1 MTNYFKY
8 KPCQHSNST
17 YTYTYY
23 EWIEVSSSLF
33 TIDYYPCDKTIID
46 IKYIP
51 YNHTDNF
58 VLGAKG
64 DSLNGEHDVFRFF
77 SFSLTSNF
85 YLDYGSGMG
94 YNRINGGECV
104 LNTLYNLQLGN
115 RYIRD
120 LDTGEDII
128 SGPVVTFDRKTYPIN
143 IGDGQF
149 KGKYYS
155 IKIYEDDVLLL
166 NLRPCK
172 RSDGVRGFYDT
183 INNKFYTNT
192 KPDIPTVGFDNY
204 TQWDYLS
211 DGPEGGYIIT
221 DYFGKNNSSYVFEY
235 KKMVGINPSLS
246 GSARA
251 IFSVGRTNADFGISL
266 VDINSQPVF
275 YINGSQYV
283 ITWLSPHWHI
293 SITPKKLSLKELN
306 DRNPKIYLRT
316 IVNSWNG
323 SDSASLLLFRTS
335 TNGRPAEGAMFYF
348 NVYEDNIMVRNY
360 IPVTNSEGEAGMLD
374 TVNMV
379 FWGSSGPG
387 TLIVGNEE

>member
-23 EWIEVSSSLF
+23 EWIEISSSLF
-33 TIDYYPCDKTIID
+33 TIDYYPCDKTTID

-51 YNHTDNF
+51 YNHTGNF

-64 DSLNGEHDVFRFF
+64 DPPNGDHDGFRFF
-77 SFSLTSNF
+77 SLSQTSNF
-85 YLDYGSGMG
+85 YLDYGSGRG
-94 YNRINGGECV
+94 NNRINGGECV

-149 KGKYYS
+149 MGKYYS

-172 RSDGVRGFYDT
+172 RSDGVCGFYDT

-192 KPDIPTVGFDNY
+192 GPDIPTVGFDNY

-221 DYFGKNNSSYVFEY
+221 DYFGKDNSSYVFEY
-235 KKMVGINPSLS
+235 KKMAGIHPSIP
-246 GSARA
+246 GSTRS
-251 IFSVGRTNADFGISL
+251 IFSVGRINDYFGISL
-266 VDINSQPVF
+266 NDGNKRPVF
-275 YINGSQYV
+275 YINGSKYI
-283 ITWLSPHWHI
+283 ITWLYPHWHI
-293 SITPKKLSLKELN
+293 SITPKKLSLKVLN
-306 DRNPKIYLRT
+306 DRNPEIYLRT
-316 IVNSWNG
+316 IVDSWNG
-323 SDSASLLLFRTS
+323 SNSASLLLFRVS
-335 TNGRPAEGAMFYF
+335 TNGSPAEGAMFYF

>member
-23 EWIEVSSSLF
+23 EWIEVFSSLF
-33 TIDYYPCDKTIID
+33 TIDYYPCDKTTID

-51 YNHTDNF
+51 YNHTGNA

-64 DSLNGEHDVFRFF
+64 TFTNGDDDSFRFF
-77 SFSLTSNF
+77 SFDRNSNF

-94 YNRINGGECV
+94 NNRINGGECV

-149 KGKYYS
+149 RGKYYS

-172 RSDGVRGFYDT
+172 RSDGVCGFYDT
-183 INNKFYTNT
+183 VNNKFYTNT
-192 KPDIPTVGFDNY
+192 KAGTQTVGFDNY
-204 TQWDYLS
+204 TQYDYLS

-221 DYFGKNNSSYVFEY
+221 DYFGKDNSSYVFEY
-235 KKMVGINPSLS
+235 KKILGMNPSLS
-246 GSARA
+246 GSIRN
-251 IFSVGRTNADFGISL
+251 IFSVGSTNKYIGISL
-266 VDINSQPVF
+266 QDINSQPVF
-275 YINGSQYV
+275 YINGSTYNL
-283 ITWLSPHWHI
+283 TWLSFPWHI
-293 SITPKKLSLKELN
+293 SITPKKLSLKVLN
-306 DRNPKIYLRT
+306 DRNPRIYLRT
-316 IVNSWNG
+316 VVNSWNG
-323 SDSASLLLFRTS
+323 NNSASLILFKVHREGG
-335 TNGRPAEGAMFYF
+335 NAEGAMFYF

>member
-23 EWIEVSSSLF
+23 EWIEILSSLF
-33 TIDYYPCDKTIID
+33 TIDYYPCDKTTID

-51 YNHTDNF
+51 YNHTGNA

-64 DSLNGEHDVFRFF
+64 DLPNGDYDGFRFF
-77 SFSLTSNF
+77 SFSETSNF

-94 YNRINGGECV
+94 NNRINGGECV

-115 RYIRD
+115 RYIKD
-120 LDTGEDII
+120 LDTGENII
-128 SGPVVTFDRKTYPIN
+128 SGSVVTFDRKTYPIN

-149 KGKYYS
+149 RGKYYS
-155 IKIYEDDVLLL
+155 IKIYEDDALLL

-172 RSDGVRGFYDT
+172 RSDGVCGFYDT

-192 KPDIPTVGFDNY
+192 ITGESTVGFDNY
-204 TQWDYLS
+204 TQYDYLS

-221 DYFGKNNSSYVFEY
+221 DYFGKDNSSYVFEY
-235 KKMVGINPSLS
+235 KKMLGINPSLS
-246 GSARA
+246 GSTRD
-251 IFSVGRTNADFGISL
+251 IFSVGRINRDSGISL
-266 VDINSQPVF
+266 YDGNTRPAF
-275 YINGSQYV
+275 HINGSTY
-283 ITWLSPHWHI
+283 ILTWLYPHWHI
-293 SITPKKLSLKELN
+293 SITPKKLSLKVLK
-306 DRNPKIYLRT
+306 DRDPRIYLRT
-316 IVNSWNG
+316 IVDSWNG
-323 SDSASLLLFRTS
+323 SNSASLILFKISRDG
-335 TNGRPAEGAMFYF
+335 TNAEGAMFYF

>member
-23 EWIEVSSSLF
+23 EWIEISSSLF
-33 TIDYYPCDKTIID
+33 TIDYYPCDKTTID

-51 YNHTDNF
+51 YNHTGNF

-64 DSLNGEHDVFRFF
+64 DSPNGDYDGFRFF
-77 SFSLTSNF
+77 SFWETSDF
-85 YLDYGSGMG
+85 YLDYGSGLG
-94 YNRINGGECV
+94 NNRIHGGECV
-104 LNTLYNLQLGN
+104 LNTLYNFQLGN

-172 RSDGVRGFYDT
+172 RSDGVCGFYDT
-183 INNKFYTNT
+183 VNNKFYTNT
-192 KPDIPTVGFDNY
+192 KAGTQTVGFDNY
-204 TQWDYLS
+204 TQYDYLEKTNNS
-211 DGPEGGYIIT
+211 LAYIIT
-221 DYFGKNNSSYVFEY
+221 DYYGKDNSRYELEVIGTNSTGGDRILFA
-235 KKMVGINPSLS
+235 VGCD
-246 GSARA
+246 G
-251 IFSVGRTNADFGISL
+251 V
-266 VDINSQPVF
+266 
-275 YINGSQYV
+275 
-283 ITWLSPHWHI
+283 
-293 SITPKKLSLKELN
+293 SLKEMKVKGITFDTITLKPTVYVNGNSYN
-306 DRNPKIYLRT
+306 DTLRIINKSKYT
-316 IVNSWNG
+316 ISSGKLVRTSGSNISMKSFTNSWNG
-323 SDSASLLLFRTS
+323 DPSKSLSIFRGNQS
-335 TNGRPAEGAMFYF
+335 PFEGRLYYL
-348 NVYEDNIMVRNY
+348 NVYENNSMVRNY

-379 FWGSSGPG
+379 FCKNDNPG
-387 TLIVGNEE
+387 RGNFNVGNEE